1 MSYKAI
7 ITTIQIKPCPGSD
20 NIELAVVETGEQV
33 VVGKG
38 LYKTGSKAVYC
49 PEGGC
54 LSQEYCFNNSEYRK
68 NEGVN
73 KDPEK
78 FGFFDEKR
86 RVKII
91 KLRKEVSNGYISP
104 FEAFNWLG
112 QSAIDEL
119 NSLPIGTELDTI
131 TSANHQFCEKYFTRA
146 TRERM
151 AGKPGERKV
160 RFSISG
166 FDRHFD
172 TSRLERHYNALP
184 DNAVFY
190 ISTKIHSTSGRTGFL
205 PCTYSKPPTTW
216 YDKVYHKFMGLIGHR
231 QTTDVKENLLVSG
244 SRNVDF
250 NPLIESS
257 SDGYRARATEC
268 FRGKLAV
275 GETVFYEL
283 CYTGSGGGG
292 GGAIQNASVNKHEE
306 FGKEIAKKYGEHIEY
321 TYGVEPGEIKIFVYR
336 MTQQVEGGKTIELSW
351 NQVLRRIQEMRDEHI
366 VPVPFVGPFCNKSEI
381 SQRVK
386 DYIGDGKD
394 ALGPHPIEGIVLRVE
409 HPMVPVNMS
418 CLKQKTDLFNY
429 LENGSRNLD
438 SFVDPEEIS

>member
-7 ITTIQIKPCPGSD
+7 ITTIQIKPHSNAD
-20 NIELAVVETGEQV
+20 KLELAVVETGEQV

-38 LYKTGSKAVYC
+38 IHKSGDRVVYFS
-49 PEGGC
+49 EGGQ
-54 LSQEYCFNNSEYRK
+54 LSPEYVSNNNEYRK

-91 KLRKEVSNGYISP
+91 KLRKEVSNGYVSP
-104 FEAFNWLG
+104 FTAFSWLG

-119 NSLPIGTELDTI
+119 NSLPIGTELDTVA
-131 TSANHQFCEKYFTRA
+131 SHQFCEKYFTRA

-151 AGKPGERKV
+151 AGKPGEPKQ

-166 FDRHFD
+166 FDKHFD

-190 ISTKIHSTSGRTGFL
+190 ISEKIHATSGRTGLL
-205 PCTYSKPPTTW
+205 PCSYSRPPTTW
-216 YDKVYHKFMGLIGHR
+216 YGKLYNKFMNLIGHR
-231 QTTDVKENLLVSG
+231 QSTDVTDTFLISG

-250 NPLIESS
+250 NPLIEANG
-257 SDGYRARATEC
+257 DGYRARATRC
-268 FRGKLAV
+268 FEGNLNA

-283 CYTGSGGGG
+283 CCTGSGGA
-292 GGAIQNASVNKHEE
+292 AIQNASVNKTEE

-321 TYGVEPGEIKIFVYR
+321 DYGVAPGEIKCFVYR
-336 MTQQVEGGKTIELSW
+336 MTQQVDGGNTLELSW
-351 NQVLRRIQEMRDEHI
+351 NQVLRRIREMRDEHI

-381 SQRVK
+381 SQRIK

-394 ALGPHPIEGIVLRVE
+394 KLGNHPIEGCCLRVE
-409 HPMVPVNMS
+409 HPLVPTNMS
-418 CLKQKTDLFNY
+418 ILKVKAPEFCY
-429 LENGSRNLD
+429 LEGIARNND
-438 SFVDPEEIS
+438 AFIDPEEVS